1 MNAYLLV
8 GLGGAVGSMARYGVG
23 RLVPIT
29 GFPVATLIV
38 NVVGSMLMGVLVAVL
53 SRITVDWGH
62 EARLLL
68 AVGVLGGFTTFSAFS
83 LDVVTLIE
91 RGQWGVASGYVV
103 LSVVGS
109 VAALMG
115 GLWIARGVF

>member
-23 RLVPIT
+23 RMVPIT
-29 GFPVATLIV
+29 GFPFATLIV
-38 NVVGSMLMGVLVAVL
+38 NIVGSFLMGVLIAIL
-53 SRITVDWGH
+53 SRITVEWSH

-83 LDVVTLIE
+83 LDAMTLIE
-91 RGQWGVASGYVV
+91 RGQWGLAIGYILASV
-103 LSVVGS
+103 LVSIG
-109 VAALMG
+109 ALAI